1 MKKFVI
7 VLLIFMFTKTAFPES
22 VVIKESA
29 PHDPL
34 RVTVIPIKYFG
45 KEKNEAGIVTDQLI
59 RTLSGASFLKVLPIK
74 VTLETLWKYYPE
86 QFSVKPD
93 EYSPTQRPPEGL
105 EFFGQLKPIEKETLS
120 TYLSS
125 EYIIDGTYVKEE
137 NARHLALDIYS
148 EKENR
153 IKISFSKKLT
163 SEDTVFES
171 TRLLAQE
178 IIKYFFDLLSDDI
191 VLNILQNKTAG
202 KISFDETL
210 SRLDDLESSYQENL
224 FIHSAK
230 LILYHEEQDPPD
242 KIITAGKKWFSLRNR
257 QQTKQ
262 IRFFQSTNSNPY
274 LFLAQAYMKRK
285 KYRDAERIFY
295 QGNKT
300 FPFNT
305 KELKREF
312 MSCLELLG
320 ETEKLHLLK
329 QEHK

>member
-7 VLLIFMFTKTAFPES
+7 TLLIIMFTKTGFSES
-22 VVIKESA
+22 VVIRESA

-34 RVTVIPIKYFG
+34 RITVLPIKCFG
-45 KEKNEAGIVTDQLI
+45 KEKNEANIVTDQLI
-59 RTLSGASFLKVLPIK
+59 RTLSDTSFLKVLPLK
-74 VTLETLWKYYPE
+74 VTLEILWKYYPE

-93 EYSPTQRPPEGL
+93 EYSPNQNPPEGL
-105 EFFGQLKPIEKETLS
+105 EFFGHLRPIEKETLS

-125 EYIIDGTYVKEE
+125 EYIIDGTFAKEE

-171 TRLLAQE
+171 THILAQE
-178 IIKYFFDLLSDDI
+178 IINYFFDILSDDI
-191 VLNILQNKTAG
+191 VLKIIRNKTAG

-210 SRLDDLESSYQENL
+210 SRLDDLETSYPKNV
-224 FIHSAK
+224 FVHSGK
-230 LILYHEEQDPPD
+230 LILYHEEQESPD
-242 KIITAGKKWFSLRNR
+242 TIIIAGKKWFSLKDH

-262 IRFFQSTNSNPY
+262 IRFFQSTDSNPY
-274 LFLAQAYMKRK
+274 LFLAQAYMSRK
-285 KYRDAERIFY
+285 KYRDAQKIFY

-305 KELKREF
+305 KKLKREF

-320 ETEKLHLLK
+320 ETEKLNLLK